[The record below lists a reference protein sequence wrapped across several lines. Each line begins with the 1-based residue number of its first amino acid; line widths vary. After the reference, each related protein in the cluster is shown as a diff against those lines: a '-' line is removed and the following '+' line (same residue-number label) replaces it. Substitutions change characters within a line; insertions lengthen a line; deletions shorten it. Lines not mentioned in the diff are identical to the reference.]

1 MQTEKGI
8 WFVFTY
14 YLGKELKIKEEIDDI
29 ANQIDL
35 EELYIPDYNK
45 KTIIVVEEDIK
56 DIKNKKLQ
64 LKERHDLFASYLFIK
79 LKTKNYSKILE
90 INNII
95 GYIGIAKDDEMNMLK
110 AFLHMNDIVICDKEK
125 EFNVGDEVVIKQG
138 GLVCIKGTVVEANIG
153 NGYAKILPP
162 FFQKIIK
169 VKISQ
174 LDYA

>member
-1 MQTEKGI
+1 MKVRN

-14 YLGKELKIKEEIDDI
+14 YLGKEFKLKEEIEKMNDDSI
-29 ANQIDL
+29 T
-35 EELYIPDYNK
+35 EVFIPNYNK
-45 KTIIVVEEDIK
+45 KTIEFIEEDIK
-56 DIKNKKLQ
+56 EVKNKKLR
-64 LKERHDLFASYLFIK
+64 LKERHELFESYLFVK
-79 LKTKNYSKILE
+79 LSYGDYSKILNT
-90 INNII
+90 NNII
-95 GYIGIAKDDEMNMLK
+95 EYIGMAKDEEMQVLK
-110 AFLHMNDIVICDKEK
+110 AYLDLDDIIIRDSEH

-138 GLVCIKGTVVEANIG
+138 GLICIKGTVIDANIG